1 MRSPDVRVSAR
12 RVAIAR
18 SLLLILFG
26 VLSARAAHLAVVDE
40 RGARRGL
47 RQTANTV
54 ILPAQRGA
62 VLDRD
67 GTPLA
72 LTVDAP
78 SVYAVASELK
88 DVPGTARKLAG
99 ALRLDARVLEAR
111 LRKAQSFV
119 FVARW
124 VEPEAAER
132 VRALTLP
139 GIGLLEE
146 PRRVYPHKELAAQV
160 IGFANIDGV
169 GVRAIEQQEDD
180 WLRGEARRVG
190 VERDARGS
198 LLVSGGLEGWSTAG
212 GDVRLTLDMAMQAEA
227 AAGLR
232 DAIATTGARGGLVL
246 TLDPFTGD
254 VLALAE
260 APAFDPNRFRT
271 VDFARTRSHA
281 FLDAQEPGST
291 LKAFLVASAL
301 EKHAIRA
308 DQFIDCENG
317 TWRVPGKT
325 IHDLHPHAAMQPA
338 DIVRVSSNIG
348 AVKIALALKA
358 EPYFEMLRRFGF
370 GERTGSGFPDE
381 SAGMLR
387 PPSKWRPVDH
397 ATVAFGQGLSVTP
410 IQLAVATAA
419 LANGGTRVEPRL
431 VAARRAP
438 RGAWQIAEPKPG
450 ERVISRETAGRVLK
464 MLEGV
469 VGPEGTGGRAALQGI
484 RVAGKTG
491 SAQKLDLA
499 LGQYAAD
506 KFTAWFIGVV
516 PSDAPRLVM
525 VVALDEPRRPNH
537 TGGAAAAPLFAR
549 VAAAQLARFGVATEP
564 VIPPFGQRVQF
575 AAAPAR
581 APQASEARSEPRA
594 SGGGGAGSA
603 GAVSAGLGGA
613 GFARAVTARLVVSR
627 LEDRVLLPDFRGFTV
642 AEVRQIAASSQLAIR
657 ITGSG
662 RAIAQEPP
670 PGTVLAVGGGP
681 VRVRFQPGVSS
692 GDGREG

>member
-26 VLSARAAHLAVVDE
+26 VLCARAAHLAVDE

-47 RQTANTV
+47 RQTANIVT
-54 ILPAQRGA
+54 LPAQRGA

-78 SVYAVASELK
+78 SIYAVASEVK

-99 ALRLDARVLEAR
+99 ALRLDARALEAR

-124 VEPEAAER
+124 VEREAAEH

-139 GIGLLEE
+139 GVGLLEE

-169 GVRAIEQQEDD
+169 GVRAIEQQEDS

-232 DAIATTGARGGLVL
+232 DAIAATGARGGVVL
-246 TLDPFTGD
+246 SLDPFTGD

-271 VDFARTRSHA
+271 VDFARTRAHA

-308 DQFIDCENG
+308 DQFFDCENG
-317 TWRVPGKT
+317 TMRVPGQT
-325 IHDLHPHAAMQPA
+325 IRDLHPHAAMQPA

-348 AVKIALALKA
+348 AVKIAQRLGP

-387 PPSKWRPVDH
+387 PASRWRPVDH

-438 RGAWQIAEPKPG
+438 RGAWQVVEPKLG
-450 ERVISRETAGRVLK
+450 ERVISRETARGVLQ
-464 MLEGV
+464 MMEGV
-469 VGPEGTGGRAALQGI
+469 VGPEGTGGRAALKGL

-491 SAQKLDLA
+491 SAQKLDPA

-506 KFTAWFIGVV
+506 RFTAWFIGVV
-516 PSDAPRLVM
+516 PADAPRLVM

-549 VAAAQLARFGVATEP
+549 VASAQLARFGVATEP
-564 VIPPFGQRVQF
+564 VMPPFGQRVQF
-575 AAAPAR
+575 AAAPPAEPASAAPAR
-581 APQASEARSEPRA
+581 TNPARPSPPPVGTPPPKRA
-594 SGGGGAGSA
+594 
-603 GAVSAGLGGA
+603 AV
-613 GFARAVTARLVVSR
+613 VISR
-627 LEDRVLLPDFRGFTV
+627 LDDRVLLPDFRGFTV
-642 AEVRQIAASSQLAIR
+642 AEVRQIAASSQLAIH
-657 ITGSG
+657 ISGSG

>member
-26 VLSARAAHLAVVDE
+26 VLCARAAHLAADE
-40 RGARRGL
+40 RGALRGL
-47 RQTANTV
+47 RQTANAVT
-54 ILPAQRGA
+54 LPAERGA

-78 SVYAVASELK
+78 SVYAVAGEIR
-88 DVPGTARKLAG
+88 DVSSTARKLAG
-99 ALRLDARVLEAR
+99 ALRLDAASLEQR
-111 LRKAQSFV
+111 LRKARSFV

-124 VEPEAAER
+124 VEREAAER

-139 GIGLLEE
+139 GVGLLEE

-169 GVRAIEQQEDD
+169 GVRAIEQQEDR

-190 VERDARGS
+190 VERDARGG
-198 LLVSGGLEGWSTAG
+198 LLVSRGLEGWSTAG

-227 AAGLR
+227 SAALR
-232 DAIATTGARGGLVL
+232 DAIAATGARGGVVL
-246 TLDPFTGD
+246 SLDPFTGD
-254 VLALAE
+254 LLALAE
-260 APAFDPNRFRT
+260 APVFDPNRFRRL
-271 VDFARTRSHA
+271 DFARTRAHA

-291 LKAFLVASAL
+291 LKAFLVAAAL
-301 EKHAIRA
+301 ERRAIRT
-308 DQFIDCENG
+308 DQYFDCEDG
-317 TWRVPGKT
+317 TLRVPGKT
-325 IHDLHPHAAMQPA
+325 IRDLHPHAAMRPA

-348 AVKIALALKA
+348 AVKIAWELGPK
-358 EPYFEMLRRFGF
+358 PYFEMLRRFGF
-370 GERTGSGFPDE
+370 GDRTGSGFPDE

-387 PPSKWRPVDH
+387 SASNWRPVDH

-419 LANGGTRVEPRL
+419 LANGGIKVEPRL
-431 VAARRAP
+431 VAARRPP
-438 RGAWQIAEPKPG
+438 RGAWQTVEPKPG
-450 ERVISRETAGRVLK
+450 ERVISDATARSVLG
-464 MLEGV
+464 MMEGV
-469 VGPEGTGGRAALQGI
+469 IGPEGTGGRAALRGV

-491 SAQKLDLA
+491 SAQKLDTA

-506 KFTAWFIGVV
+506 RFTAWFIGVV
-516 PSDAPRLVM
+516 PAEAPRLVV
-525 VVALDEPRRPNH
+525 VVALDEPRRPQH
-537 TGGAAAAPLFAR
+537 TGGASAAPLFAR
-549 VAAAQLARFGVATEP
+549 VAAAQLARFGIATEP
-564 VIPPFGQRVQF
+564 VMPPFGQPLVQI
-575 AAAPAR
+575 ASARPPAPAR
-581 APQASEARSEPRA
+581 QASHASAARSDPKA

-603 GAVSAGLGGA
+603 
-613 GFARAVTARLVVSR
+613 RAVTAMLARVD
-627 LEDRVLLPDFRGFTV
+627 DRVLLPDFRGFTV

-681 VRVRFQPGVSS
+681 VRVRFQPGVSP